1 MTDNERRQ
9 VPASAATRLR
19 AQLNE
24 DQQHTLSELER
35 FGWELKFIR
44 RRPFQDPIP
53 VVFDGDRKSFSVI
66 RLDGTLDDNPGFSI
80 RDP

>member
-1 MTDNERRQ
+1 MAENERRQ
-9 VPASAATRLR
+9 VLATAANRLR
-19 AQLNE
+19 MQLNE
-24 DQQHTLSELER
+24 DQQHTLGELER

-66 RLDGTLDDNPGFSI
+66 RPDGTLDDNPGFDI
-80 RDP
+80 RGP